1 MDALKGRLMQ
11 DAVLTYVADGATL
24 TLSVVFN
31 EMVGF
36 VDDQRR
42 AVFTFDADDT
52 TTEIQRGDYFVLDGE
67 TDRWNAVDIRI
78 DKAGAVEVRCDGYLE
93 RL

>member
-1 MDALKGRLMQ
+1 MGALKGRLMQ
-11 DAVLTYVADGATL
+11 DSTLTYASDGTSLTVQVA
-24 TLSVVFN
+24 FN
-31 EMVGF
+31 EQVGF

-67 TDRWNAVDIRI
+67 TDRWYAVDIRI
-78 DKAGAVEVRCDGYLE
+78 DKAGAVEVRCDGYME